1 MGLEALSS
9 LRTIFAKVDIF
20 IADIISKVYLLILQ
34 LADVNLVNQAVKDV
48 IDRVYGIIGLFMLFK
63 IALVIINYI
72 VDPEKQQAVGKIIKR
87 VVIVLVLIPTVPVI
101 FEKAYQLQ
109 GIILRDNII
118 GSIILGKGVGDGK
131 QDMEEI
137 GDDVGYLVFSNFIDY
152 NDSGALE
159 PAFSDCPNIF
169 LEDDA
174 TRIESEPIGHYCCD
188 LVWGCPTIPKCG
200 YYLYYPALIK
210 PEYGMPDEDGIYPDS
225 HDLYYRCKSGDE
237 SRTITRAS
245 MWTHFC
251 GIRDGVY
258 IYDLINEGRE
268 KKSVSKILSKEIIT
282 AIENDPIFYTGV
294 HGHTCSPKT
303 ELYSD
308 GDFVFDYNFLPATL
322 VGLIVTFLLIV
333 ICVDI
338 GIRTIKLAFLQ
349 VMAPIPVVS
358 YVDVK
363 DSKLFTGW
371 LKETITTYLQLFIR
385 LAVVFFSV
393 LLFKM
398 IIDAVTQNSAIVNV
412 FMIIGVLLFAFQ
424 MPKLLCDLF
433 NLNKENGFLSLIK
446 SVGKFAIGSTAI
458 GISAIGG
465 TAANIAATPNNI
477 KNVKNSFSNASGS
490 LKNFKSNLAQSSG
503 IFGKLGVF
511 NSTIKNI
518 AGVPISILRVP
529 GSIVAGGIS
538 SSARTAKKLIDNK
551 GSFKSGDITSSIYD
565 SSMKREARRYGI
577 TGLDQ
582 DDIKSEISAL
592 ETRQTNL
599 QTSYEQGREDLSF
612 RLANESNS
620 DDIEQAFK
628 QQYENYAE
636 YVSDMTA
643 HGNSSHIISE
653 GKYNEYDELY
663 SKQSEIEDELDQLKE
678 RIKLLNSYVKE
689 K

>member
-1 MGLEALSS
+1 
-9 LRTIFAKVDIF
+9 
-20 IADIISKVYLLILQ
+20 
-34 LADVNLVNQAVKDV
+34 
-48 IDRVYGIIGLFMLFK
+48 
-63 IALVIINYI
+63 
-72 VDPEKQQAVGKIIKR
+72 
-87 VVIVLVLIPTVPVI
+87 
-101 FEKAYQLQ
+101 
-109 GIILRDNII
+109 
-118 GSIILGKGVGDGK
+118 
-131 QDMEEI
+131 
-137 GDDVGYLVFSNFIDY
+137 
-152 NDSGALE
+152 
-159 PAFSDCPNIF
+159 
-169 LEDDA
+169 
-174 TRIESEPIGHYCCD
+174 
-188 LVWGCPTIPKCG
+188 
-200 YYLYYPALIK
+200 
-210 PEYGMPDEDGIYPDS
+210 
-225 HDLYYRCKSGDE
+225 
-237 SRTITRAS
+237 

-294 HGHTCSPKT
+294 YGHTCRPKD

-308 GDFVFDYNFLPATL
+308 GDFVFDYNFLTATL

-338 GIRTIKLAFLQ
+338 GIRTVKLAFLQ
-349 VMAPIPVVS
+349 VIAPIPVVS

-363 DSKLFTGW
+363 DSKLFNAW
-371 LKETITTYLQLFIR
+371 VKESITTYLQLFIR

-398 IIDAVTQNSAIVNV
+398 IMDAVTQNSAIVNV

-446 SVGKFAIGSTAI
+446 IVGKFAIGSAAL
-458 GISAIGG
+458 GVSAIGG
-465 TAANIAATPNNI
+465 TAANIVATPKNI
-477 KNVKNSFSNASGS
+477 KNVGTSFANASGS
-490 LKNFKSNLAQSSG
+490 LKNFKTNLAQSSG
-503 IFGKLGVF
+503 FFGKLGVF
-511 NSTIKNI
+511 GSTIKNV
-518 AGVPISILRVP
+518 AGAPISILKVP

-538 SSARTAKKLIDNK
+538 STARTAKKLIDNK
-551 GSFKSGDITSSIYD
+551 GSYKSGDVTTSIHD

-612 RLANESNS
+612 RLSNESNS

-628 QQYENYAE
+628 QQHESYAE

-643 HGNSSHIISE
+643 QGNSSHIINE

-663 SKQSEIEDELDQLKE
+663 SKQSEIEAELDQLKE